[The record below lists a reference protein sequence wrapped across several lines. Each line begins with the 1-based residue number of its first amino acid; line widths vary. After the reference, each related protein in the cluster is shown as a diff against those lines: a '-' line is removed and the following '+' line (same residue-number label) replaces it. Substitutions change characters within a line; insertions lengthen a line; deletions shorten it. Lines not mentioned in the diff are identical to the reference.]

1 MDIFSWQRGMRN
13 RFMMELSMF
22 VADIEKTEVVP
33 LNKALERQLLKTP
46 AVCDS
51 SEFSAGE

>member
-1 MDIFSWQRGMRN
+1 
-13 RFMMELSMF
+13 MMELSMF